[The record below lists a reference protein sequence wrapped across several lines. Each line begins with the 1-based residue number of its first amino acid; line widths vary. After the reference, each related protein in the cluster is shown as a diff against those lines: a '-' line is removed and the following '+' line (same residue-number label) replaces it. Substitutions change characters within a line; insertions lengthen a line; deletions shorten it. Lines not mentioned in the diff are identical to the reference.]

1 MQFDMILRGGTVAP
15 VGIDLVLVNGQVA
28 LSDGQP
34 TGILA
39 GRVLKGL

>member
-34 TGILA
+34 GILA